1 MTSIMS
7 DMNTE
12 THLDISELI
21 DYSRGI
27 YSKAGPADKNYVRI
41 AGHLSNCT
49 ECLNLLHDIRNLKEE
64 FDEVWDKL
72 FPLPATET
80 VEQLSQTESTVL
92 KWIGNARIRKELDKV
107 LGEVE
112 SFIRD
117 RINRFFDFKIKSL
130 VTTHGPTIEGEVTLY
145 FLDSI
150 DISKFYSI
158 VLKDND
164 LIFHAGSDPGYKKI
178 CIVGPGQLHRI
189 ARIIKYA
196 EGKYI
201 AKFSD
206 VEVSTEGC
214 FVHLY

>member
-64 FDEVWDKL
+64 FDEVWDNL
-72 FPLPATET
+72 FPLPAAET
-80 VEQLSQTESTVL
+80 VEQSSQTESTVL
-92 KWIGNARIRKELDKV
+92 KWIGNARIRDELDKV

-112 SFIRD
+112 SFIGNGIR
-117 RINRFFDFKIKSL
+117 RFFNLKIKSL
-130 VTTHGPTIEGEVTLY
+130 VTAHGPTIEGEVTLY

-150 DISKFYSI
+150 DISKFDSI

-164 LIFHAGSDPGYKKI
+164 LIFNASSDPGYKNI
-178 CIVGPGQLHRI
+178 CIVGSGQLHRI
-189 ARIIKYA
+189 SRIIKYS